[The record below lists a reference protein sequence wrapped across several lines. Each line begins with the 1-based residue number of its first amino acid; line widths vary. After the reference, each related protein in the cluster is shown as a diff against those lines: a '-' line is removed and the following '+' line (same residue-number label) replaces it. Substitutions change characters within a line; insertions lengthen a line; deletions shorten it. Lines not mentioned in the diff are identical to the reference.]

1 MNIPK
6 HIALILDGN
15 GRWAQEKGL
24 SRTDG
29 HKAGFKLVEPI
40 AKYCNSL
47 GVEAL
52 SLYCFS
58 TENWNRPEKEVEY
71 LMQVPVEFSKD
82 IKKYKENNIKVIV
95 SGRKTRAPK
104 KTMESFSKLENETKD
119 CTGLVLNIC
128 FDYGSLYDI
137 KEAII
142 KMKDLNDIDE
152 QTIFNY
158 LSTSLLPKVDLLI
171 RPGGE
176 KRLSNYLLLES
187 AYAELL
193 FMDKYWPDFTFSD
206 IDYAIEEFNKRNRRF
221 GSIKK

>member
-15 GRWAQEKGL
+15 GRWAQERGL
-24 SRTDG
+24 SRTEG

-40 AKYCNSL
+40 AKYCNSI

-58 TENWNRPEKEVEY
+58 TENWNRPDSEVDY
-71 LMQVPVEFSKD
+71 LMNVPVEFSKD
-82 IKKYKENNIKVIV
+82 TEKYRKNNIKVIV
-95 SGRKTRAPK
+95 SGRKSKAPS
-104 KTMESFSKLENETKD
+104 KTIKAFEKLENDTKD
-119 CTGLVLNIC
+119 STGMVLNIC

-142 KMKDLNDIDE
+142 KMKDLDTIDE
-152 QTIFNY
+152 QTIFSY
-158 LSTSLLPKVDLLI
+158 LSTSNLPRVDLLI

-193 FMDKYWPDFTFSD
+193 FMDKYWPDFKNED
-206 IDYAIEEFNKRNRRF
+206 IDFAIEEFNKRNRRF